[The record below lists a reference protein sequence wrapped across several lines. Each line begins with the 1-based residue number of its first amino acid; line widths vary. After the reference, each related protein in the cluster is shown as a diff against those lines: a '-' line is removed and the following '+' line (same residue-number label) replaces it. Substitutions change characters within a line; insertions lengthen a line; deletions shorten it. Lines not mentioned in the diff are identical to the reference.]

1 VDFNKNKAHRSMMF
15 SSHDKTKKDAFV
27 DRSKAARDQRNLG
40 KQQEK
45 AAVKIQVLE
54 NSSLFCINFL
64 KYKHLHYV
72 PRVAEIVSC
81 ILQSSEIL

>member
-1 VDFNKNKAHRSMMF
+1 MMF

-27 DRSKAARDQRNLG
+27 DRSKTARDQRNLG

-54 NSSLFCINFL
+54 NISRLFYINFL

-81 ILQSSEIL
+81 ILQSGEIL